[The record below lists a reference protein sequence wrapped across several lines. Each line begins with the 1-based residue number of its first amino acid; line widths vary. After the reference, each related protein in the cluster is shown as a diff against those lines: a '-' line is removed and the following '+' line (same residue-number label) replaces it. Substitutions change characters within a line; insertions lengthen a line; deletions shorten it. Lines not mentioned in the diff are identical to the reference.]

1 MNLVIVS
8 QPKDPTTSLSG
19 ALAKELANSL
29 GGPTTILKIYDSK
42 DGYFQYIFRQDWIDL
57 LKTVEHIILPVP
69 MWNFTIP
76 AALKDFIDKVTKQGE
91 IWDLDRRG
99 NFIGLLKDR
108 PVYIIMTAGGEYPEG
123 SPLDYVV
130 PYLKAVFSF
139 MGIHNVRDFRV
150 GNVTDSQKLIAD
162 KKYFNTKVSAM
173 FKAFQ
178 IA

>member
-1 MNLVIVS
+1 MNLIIVS
-8 QPKDPTTSLSG
+8 HPKDHARSLSG
-19 ALAKELANSL
+19 ALANELANRLS
-29 GGPTTILKIYDSK
+29 GPTTVLRIYDSK
-42 DGYFQYIFRQDWIDL
+42 DGYFQYAFRQDWIDL
-57 LKTVEHIILPVP
+57 LKIVENIILPVP

-91 IWDLDRRG
+91 IWDIDREG

-123 SPLDYVV
+123 SALDFVV
-130 PYLKAVFSF
+130 PYLRAVFSF
-139 MGIHNVRDFRV
+139 MGIQNIRDFRV

-173 FKAFQ
+173 LKVFHIK
-178 IA
+178 

>member
-1 MNLVIVS
+1 MNLIIAS
-8 QPKDPTTSLSG
+8 QPKDPACSLSG
-19 ALAKELANSL
+19 ALANELTNSL
-29 GGPTTILKIYDSK
+29 GVSTTLVRIYDSK
-42 DGYFQYIFRQDWIDL
+42 DGYFQYAFRQDWIDL
-57 LKTVEHIILPVP
+57 LKVADHIILPVP

-91 IWDLDRRG
+91 VWDLDRQG

-123 SPLDYVV
+123 SPLDFVV
-130 PYLKAVFSF
+130 PYLRAVFSF
-139 MGIHNVRDFRV
+139 MGIQNVRDFRV

-162 KKYFNTKVSAM
+162 KRYFNAKVNAM
-173 FKAFQ
+173 LTAFH